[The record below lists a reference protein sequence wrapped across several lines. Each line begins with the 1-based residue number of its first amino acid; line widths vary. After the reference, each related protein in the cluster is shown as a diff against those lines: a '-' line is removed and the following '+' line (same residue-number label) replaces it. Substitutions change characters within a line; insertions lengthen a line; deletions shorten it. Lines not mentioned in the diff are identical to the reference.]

1 MPIYDAIYKHRNM
14 HTELKKKKRFKL
26 LSSIFLVKIVSINLI
41 NYRLVMTS
49 SMKNTALEELFS
61 NYLAIVDQ
69 RKKRGQH

>member
-1 MPIYDAIYKHRNM
+1 M

-26 LSSIFLVKIVSINLI
+26 FSSSFRVKIVSINLI

-49 SMKNTALEELFS
+49 SMKKTALEELFS
-61 NYLAIVDQ
+61 NYLAIVNQ